1 MSRRVTLV
9 PRVVLF
15 LVLVA
20 SLGVT
25 TAPQPPYVMASGAS
39 PADLT
44 PQLRTVRFGSPG
56 AISDAGV
63 FIGRERG
70 YFREQGLDVDFVP
83 FQSGPDTMVP
93 MAAGDL
99 EVGSG
104 NFGIVWLN
112 AVERG
117 VGIQAVADKG
127 HSSPGFEFVQV
138 PLRRD
143 LADSG
148 QVQTPADLRGRRIGM
163 SVLRSGGEVVV
174 ADILRRGGMG
184 VDDVDLVALG
194 YPEMLAGLTN
204 RALDAAV
211 LIEPTLS
218 AAVARGIVAPWEA
231 GRASTVFGGAYQAS
245 LIFYAGQF
253 AAQSDLAQRWMVAYL
268 RGIRAYNDAFIR
280 GEGRAEAV
288 RLLTETTAIKDPA
301 VYDQMQMAGLDPDGR
316 INQESLRIELE
327 YYRNRGYYT
336 GPVTLDRV
344 IDPSFA
350 ETAARQL
357 GPYR

>member
-1 MSRRVTLV
+1 
-9 PRVVLF
+9 
-15 LVLVA
+15 
-20 SLGVT
+20 
-25 TAPQPPYVMASGAS
+25 
-39 PADLT
+39 
-44 PQLRTVRFGSPG
+44 
-56 AISDAGV
+56 
-63 FIGRERG
+63 
-70 YFREQGLDVDFVP
+70 
-83 FQSGPDTMVP
+83 
-93 MAAGDL
+93 
-99 EVGSG
+99 
-104 NFGIVWLN
+104 
-112 AVERG
+112 
-117 VGIQAVADKG
+117 
-127 HSSPGFEFVQV
+127 
-138 PLRRD
+138 
-143 LADSG
+143 
-148 QVQTPADLRGRRIGM
+148 
-163 SVLRSGGEVVV
+163 
-174 ADILRRGGMG
+174 
-184 VDDVDLVALG
+184 VALG

>member
-1 MSRRVTLV
+1 
-9 PRVVLF
+9 
-15 LVLVA
+15 
-20 SLGVT
+20 
-25 TAPQPPYVMASGAS
+25 
-39 PADLT
+39 
-44 PQLRTVRFGSPG
+44 LRTVRFGSTMG
-56 AISDAGV
+56 LSDAGV
-63 FIGRERG
+63 FLGRERG